1 MPRVCRAIRLYA
13 VHLLRHES
21 CPRSNSVGKLP
32 IEVTDIQGHAPFKD
46 RGGLGGASYG
56 LDMV

>member
-1 MPRVCRAIRLYA
+1 MGGKRK
-13 VHLLRHES
+13 VHVRE
-21 CPRSNSVGKLP
+21 VP
-32 IEVTDIQGHAPFKD
+32 INKTPIYLVEVTDIQGHAPFKD

>member
-1 MPRVCRAIRLYA
+1 MA
-13 VHLLRHES
+13 VSPDALIL
-21 CPRSNSVGKLP
+21 SV
-32 IEVTDIQGHAPFKD
+32 EVTDIQGHAPFKD